1 MLVPESLWGKP
12 ALVAFN
18 AALTSWSS
26 VSTLRLFPRAAP
38 SWSPGINFVVF
49 LFFFNL
55 ALRAWN
61 KCLELV
67 ARLVTKNRCLA
78 EKAGKDNWCSLNC
91 LSDNVLVWVCNYR
104 WSLYELLVR
113 VKRGVMTSSMPNHI
127 CSLTHVTLMLL
138 ICLTMTLKL
147 LLLSMHWA
155 GLVRIVSSTFSV
167 RTWIHGACLPLFRDV
182 LLGYFT
188 SPVPLFCYFVSSAS
202 EQLD

>member
-38 SWSPGINFVVF
+38 SWSPGINCVVC
-49 LFFFNL
+49 FFNV

-155 GLVRIVSSTFSV
+155 GLVRIVSSMFS
-167 RTWIHGACLPLFRDV
+167 IHGACLPLFRDV